1 MYMEQTSIAV
11 SKKSKEQWEKFKN
24 YPGESMENMIN
35 RILKHQK
42 EEDEELLTEKDIA
55 EIKASVA
62 DIEQGNYI
70 TQEQMKKK
78 YGL

>member
-1 MYMEQTSIAV
+1 MEQTSIAV
-11 SKKSKEQWEKFKN
+11 SKKSKEEWEKFKN
-24 YPGESMENMIN
+24 YPSESMEKMIN

-42 EEDEELLTEKDIA
+42 EEDEELLTENDIA
-55 EIKASVA
+55 EIKASIA
-62 DIEQGNYI
+62 DIEQGNYM

>member
-1 MYMEQTSIAV
+1 MEQTSIAV
-11 SKKSKEQWEKFKN
+11 SKKSKEEWEKFKN
-24 YPGESMENMIN
+24 YPGESMEKMIN
-35 RILKHQK
+35 RVLKHQK
-42 EEDEELLTEKDIA
+42 EEDEELLTENDIA

-62 DIEQGNYI
+62 DIEQGHYM

>member
-1 MYMEQTSIAV
+1 MEQTSIAV
-11 SKKSKEQWEKFKN
+11 SKKSKEEWEKFKN

-42 EEDEELLTEKDIA
+42 EEDEELLTEKEIA
-55 EIKASVA
+55 EIKASIV
-62 DIEQGNYI
+62 DIEQGNYV

>member
-11 SKKSKEQWEKFKN
+11 SKKSKEEWEKFKN

-42 EEDEELLTEKDIA
+42 EEDEELLTDKEII
-55 EIKASVA
+55 EIKKSIA
-62 DIEQGNYI
+62 DIEQGNYV

>member
-11 SKKSKEQWEKFKN
+11 SKKSKKEWEKFKN

-42 EEDEELLTEKDIA
+42 EEDEELLTDKEIV
-55 EIKASVA
+55 EIKKSIT
-62 DIEQGNYI
+62 DIEQGNYV